1 MPASL
6 AKRHIRWIG
15 WIALFTALS
24 WTGEYV
30 HNRVELPQLT
40 VLSPENSI
48 PALISLVLF
57 IAWWALPFMRV
68 TAFALFGWA
77 AVQLVGGV
85 ISVLPLGLLPYYPA
99 QTAQHYLLHVVYVA
113 AQVPLIV
120 ALLRYRISMT
130 IGCQHDVYACMTNS
144 LLAYSFDNCECLI

>member
-6 AKRHIRWIG
+6 AKRNTRWIG

-68 TAFALFGWA
+68 AAFALLGWA
-77 AVQLVGGV
+77 VVQLVGGV
-85 ISVLPLGLLPYYPA
+85 ISVLPLGFLPYYPA
-99 QTAQHYLLHVVYVA
+99 QTAQHYLLHVVYAA
-113 AQVPLIV
+113 AQAPLII
-120 ALLRYRISMT
+120 ALLRYLTTMNQSQDIS
-130 IGCQHDVYACMTNS
+130 GA
-144 LLAYSFDNCECLI
+144 LR